1 MVRQPRAGLPLARWS
16 PQGLVQHRGPDSVV
30 ASIPE
35 RAVLLTAKSSPRR
48 RRQREDITAS
58 GPGTCRCRGRLLDD
72 AAVTDRL
79 KCFGGVG
86 AVISVGPVD
95 SVRTGDASTAQRQV
109 RY

>member
-1 MVRQPRAGLPLARWS
+1 MVRQPRADCHWLDGAPKVSCSTAGRIRWS
-16 PQGLVQHRGPDSVV
+16 PRS
-30 ASIPE
+30 PE

-86 AVISVGPVD
+86 AVISVGAVD